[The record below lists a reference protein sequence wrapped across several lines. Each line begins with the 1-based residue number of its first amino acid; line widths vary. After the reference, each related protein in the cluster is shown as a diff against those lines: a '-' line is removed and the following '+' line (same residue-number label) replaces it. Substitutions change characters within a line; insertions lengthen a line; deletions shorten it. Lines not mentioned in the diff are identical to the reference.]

1 MTIGFKVLGPPILV
15 RERAFEQVRDAIISG
30 RLAPGTRLI
39 ERELCEAMGISRA
52 SVREVI
58 RRLEAER
65 LVESA
70 PRRGPMVVTLTRKQ
84 ADEIYEIRATLESLL
99 VRHFTEMATDEE
111 IVTLHAIFDEVKR
124 AAKMGAAQEAV
135 ALMLRFNDHLVTVSH
150 HDITRDLLNL
160 LNARI
165 HLLRVTSISK
175 PGRLAASLVEI
186 SAVLDAVRRRDPEL
200 AARNM
205 TIYVCNARDAAL
217 EQLSSP

>member
-1 MTIGFKVLGPPILV
+1 MGFKVLGPPILV
-15 RERAFEQVRDAIISG
+15 RERAFEQVREAIISG

-99 VRHFTEMATDEE
+99 VRHFTKMAPTKKYE
-111 IVTLHAIFDEVKR
+111 R
-124 AAKMGAAQEAV
+124 CMRS
-135 ALMLRFNDHLVTVSH
+135 LMKS
-150 HDITRDLLNL
+150 
-160 LNARI
+160 NARPKWE
-165 HLLRVTSISK
+165 LRRK
-175 PGRLAASLVEI
+175 PLRSCFD
-186 SAVLDAVRRRDPEL
+186 S
-200 AARNM
+200 M
-205 TIYVCNARDAAL
+205 TT
-217 EQLSSP
+217 

>member
-1 MTIGFKVLGPPILV
+1 MA
-15 RERAFEQVRDAIISG
+15 R
-30 RLAPGTRLI
+30 
-39 ERELCEAMGISRA
+39 
-52 SVREVI
+52 VI
-58 RRLEAER
+58 QQARRLRKIATRHEKRLWWQLRDRKLGGLKFRRQVPIGDRFVDFFCAEAHLAIE
-65 LVESA
+65 LDGS
-70 PRRGPMVVTLTRKQ
+70 GHC
-84 ADEIYEIRATLESLL
+84 
-99 VRHFTEMATDEE
+99 RHFTEMATDEE
-111 IVTLHAIFDEVKR
+111 IVALHAIFDEVKR

-135 ALMLRFNDHLVTVSH
+135 ALMLRFNDHLVTVSQ